1 MNNPYSIQNSPPS
14 KQSITLPAVG
24 GVLGASAAVLLL
36 FKFKPAATS
45 IWLVM
50 LAGGTLVGEVAGGD
64 GRKSNLEYGE

>member
-1 MNNPYSIQNSPPS
+1 MNNPYSTQNALPS
-14 KQSITLPAVG
+14 KQGSTLPAVG

-45 IWLVM
+45 IWLAM
-50 LAGGTLVGEVAGGD
+50 LAGGTLMGVVAGGD